1 LAVNAGFWH
10 SSPITPLAKDITML
24 SQIFANTPG
33 WVWGLLLALLWL
45 GLSQAVTR
53 TASLKRITLLPLTM
67 TGLSLYGTV
76 TAFGAGPQ
84 LLLVWLS
91 ACALAL
97 TLVLQQALPEAT
109 RYDPATR
116 RFTLPGSW
124 LPLLLM
130 LGIFMTK
137 YLVGTVSAMQP
148 ALAHDAGF
156 SLVFGAL
163 YGAFAG
169 IFLARAARLWRLALL
184 QEHGGRST
192 LAA

>member
-1 LAVNAGFWH
+1 
-10 SSPITPLAKDITML
+10 ML
-24 SQIFANTPG
+24 GQIFANTPG

-116 RFTLPGSW
+116 RFTLPGNW
-124 LPLLLM
+124 VPLLLI
-130 LGIFMTK
+130 LGIFVTK
-137 YLVGTVSAMQP
+137 YFVGAVTAMQP
-148 ALAHDAGF
+148 ALAHGASF
-156 SLVFGAL
+156 SLGFAAL

-184 QEHGGRST
+184 QAHGGTST

>member
-1 LAVNAGFWH
+1 
-10 SSPITPLAKDITML
+10 ML
-24 SQIFANTPG
+24 HQILANTPR

-45 GLSQAVTR
+45 GLSQTVGR
-53 TASLKRITLLPLTM
+53 TASLKRITLLPLAM
-67 TGLSLYGTV
+67 TGLSLYGAV
-76 TAFGAGPQ
+76 TAFGADPQ
-84 LLLVWLS
+84 VLLVWL
-91 ACALAL
+91 CAGGLAI
-97 TLVLQQALPEAT
+97 TLVLQPALPQAT

-137 YLVGTVSAMQP
+137 YLVGAVSAMQP

-156 SLVFGAL
+156 SLGFATL

-169 IFLARAARLWRLALL
+169 IFLARAARLWRLAL
-184 QEHGGRST
+184 QSYRPPATIVG
-192 LAA
+192 A

>member
-1 LAVNAGFWH
+1 
-10 SSPITPLAKDITML
+10 ML

-53 TASLKRITLLPLTM
+53 TASLKRITLLPLAM
-67 TGLSLYGTV
+67 SGLSLYGTV
-76 TAFGAGPQ
+76 AAFGAGPQ
-84 LLLVWLS
+84 LLLVWMC
-91 ACALAL
+91 AGALAL

-124 LPLLLM
+124 VPLLLI
-130 LGIFMTK
+130 LGIFVTK
-137 YLVGTVSAMQP
+137 YFVGAVTAMQP
-148 ALAHDAGF
+148 ALAHGASF
-156 SLVFGAL
+156 SLGFAAL

-169 IFLARAARLWRLALL
+169 IFLARAARLWCLTLL
-184 QEHGGRST
+184 QAHGGTST